1 VEIKVAP
8 DLQLVLPRSAWT
20 GVQMFCTTR
29 AGGVGSAPYD
39 NFNLG
44 LGAGDVPEVVHKNR
58 QILRGLLPSD
68 PVWLNQVH
76 GIRVIDADDP
86 AQSQEQGAAP
96 RADASVTSQPGR
108 VLAVLTADCLSVV
121 IADES
126 GSVVGAA
133 HAGWKGLAGG
143 VLEAMFEQL
152 QHKRQ
157 RKGASDACIWRA
169 WIGPGIGARAFQV
182 GEDVRQSFGQD
193 GDPSAG
199 LFVVDPVEL
208 GKWRADLAGL
218 AERRLVRLGIQQIE
232 RSGCCTVTDQ
242 TAEGAKK
249 FFSYRRDRQTGR
261 MATLVWLG

>member
-1 VEIKVAP
+1 MEIKVAP
-8 DLQLVLPRSAWT
+8 DLQLVSPHNAWA

-44 LGAGDVPEVVHKNR
+44 LGAGDIPEIVQKNR
-58 QILRGLLPSD
+58 QILRTILPAD

-76 GIRVIDADDP
+76 GVRVIDADDP
-86 AQSQEQGAAP
+86 AQCQELGAAP

-121 IADES
+121 IADEV
-126 GSVVGAA
+126 GSVVGVA

-143 VLEAMFEQL
+143 VLEAMFRQL
-152 QHKRQ
+152 QHKRLAQ
-157 RKGASDACIWRA
+157 GRADVGAWRA

-182 GEDVRQSFGQD
+182 GEDVRLAFGQD
-193 GDPSAG
+193 GEPAAG
-199 LFVVDPVEL
+199 FFRVDPIEL

-218 AERRLVRLGIQQIE
+218 AERRLSRLGVQEIE
-232 RSGCCTVTDQ
+232 KSGCCTVTDQ
-242 TAEGAKK
+242 TLDGAKQ

-261 MATLVWLG
+261 MATLAWLG

>member
-1 VEIKVAP
+1 MEIKVAP
-8 DLQLVLPRSAWT
+8 DLQLVFPSAPWT

-29 AGGVGSAPYD
+29 AGGVGRAPYD

-44 LGAGDVPEVVHKNR
+44 LGAGDLPEVVHKNR
-58 QILRGLLPSD
+58 QILRGLLPAD

-76 GIRVIDADDP
+76 GVRVIDADDP
-86 AQSQEQGAAP
+86 AQCQEQGAAP

-121 IADES
+121 IADKK

-143 VLEAMFEQL
+143 VLEAMVEQL
-152 QHKRQ
+152 QRKRQ
-157 RKGASDACIWRA
+157 HKGLTETCTWHA

-182 GEDVRQSFGQD
+182 GEDVRQAFGQD
-193 GDPSAG
+193 GDPSSG

-218 AERRLVRLGIQQIE
+218 AERRLSRLGVQQIE
-232 RSGCCTVTDQ
+232 KSGSCTVTDH
-242 TAEGAKK
+242 TADGAKK

-261 MATLVWLG
+261 MATLAWLG

>member
-1 VEIKVAP
+1 MEINVAP
-8 DLQLVLPRSAWT
+8 DLQLVLPRTPWT

-44 LGAGDVPEVVHKNR
+44 LGAGDVPAVVHKNR
-58 QILRGLLPSD
+58 QILRGLLPAD

-86 AQSQEQGAAP
+86 AQCQEQGAAP
-96 RADASVTSQPGR
+96 RADASVTAQPGR

-121 IADES
+121 IADGE

-143 VLEAMFEQL
+143 VLEAMVGQL
-152 QHKRQ
+152 LLKRQ
-157 RKGASDACIWRA
+157 MLGRSSACTWHA

-182 GEDVRQSFGQD
+182 GEDVRLAFGSD
-193 GDPSAG
+193 GDPGTG

-218 AERRLVRLGIQQIE
+218 AERRLLRLGIQQVE
-232 RSGCCTVTDQ
+232 RSDCCTVTDH
-242 TAEGAKK
+242 TSEGAKK

-261 MATLVWLG
+261 MATLAWLG

>member
-1 VEIKVAP
+1 
-8 DLQLVLPRSAWT
+8 
-20 GVQMFCTTR
+20 
-29 AGGVGSAPYD
+29 
-39 NFNLG
+39 
-44 LGAGDVPEVVHKNR
+44 
-58 QILRGLLPSD
+58 
-68 PVWLNQVH
+68 
-76 GIRVIDADDP
+76 
-86 AQSQEQGAAP
+86 
-96 RADASVTSQPGR
+96 
-108 VLAVLTADCLSVV
+108 
-121 IADES
+121 
-126 GSVVGAA
+126 
-133 HAGWKGLAGG
+133 LAGG

-182 GEDVRQSFGQD
+182 GEEVRQSFGQD
-193 GDPSAG
+193 GDPSGG

-218 AERRLVRLGIQQIE
+218 AERRLVRLGIQQVE

>member
-1 VEIKVAP
+1 MEIKVAP
-8 DLQLVLPRSAWT
+8 DLQLVLPRTPWT

-29 AGGVGSAPYD
+29 AGGVGRAPYD

-44 LGAGDVPEVVHKNR
+44 LGAGDVPEVVQKNR

-76 GIRVIDADDP
+76 GVRVIDADDP
-86 AQSQEQGAAP
+86 TQCQEQDAAP
-96 RADASVTSQPGR
+96 HADASVTSQSGR

-121 IADES
+121 IADET

-157 RKGASDACIWRA
+157 RKGLTDGCAWRA

-182 GEDVRQSFGQD
+182 GEDVRQAFGQD
-193 GDPSAG
+193 GDPSTG
-199 LFVVDPVEL
+199 LFVVDPIEL

-218 AERRLVRLGIQQIE
+218 AERRLSRLGILQVE
-232 RSGCCTVTDQ
+232 RAGCCTVTDL
-242 TAEGAKK
+242 TEEGAKK

-261 MATLVWLG
+261 MATLVWLD

>member
-1 VEIKVAP
+1 MEINVAP
-8 DLQLVLPRSAWT
+8 DLQLVLPRTPWT

-44 LGAGDVPEVVHKNR
+44 LGAGDVPAVVHKNR
-58 QILRGLLPSD
+58 QILRGLLPAD

-86 AQSQEQGAAP
+86 AQCQEQGAAP
-96 RADASVTSQPGR
+96 RADASVTAQPGR

-121 IADES
+121 IADDEA
-126 GSVVGAA
+126 SVVGAA

-143 VLEAMFEQL
+143 VLEAMVGQL
-152 QHKRQ
+152 RL
-157 RKGASDACIWRA
+157 
-169 WIGPGIGARAFQV
+169 AF
-182 GEDVRQSFGQD
+182 GSD
-193 GDPSAG
+193 GDPGTG
-199 LFVVDPVEL
+199 LFVVAPVEL

-218 AERRLVRLGIQQIE
+218 AERRLLRLGIQQVE
-232 RSGCCTVTDQ
+232 RSDCCTVTDH
-242 TAEGAKK
+242 TSEGAKK

-261 MATLVWLG
+261 MATLAWLG

>member
-1 VEIKVAP
+1 
-8 DLQLVLPRSAWT
+8 
-20 GVQMFCTTR
+20 M
-29 AGGVGSAPYD
+29 
-39 NFNLG
+39 
-44 LGAGDVPEVVHKNR
+44 
-58 QILRGLLPSD
+58 
-68 PVWLNQVH
+68 
-76 GIRVIDADDP
+76 
-86 AQSQEQGAAP
+86 SQE
-96 RADASVTSQPGR
+96 ASWVR
-108 VLAVLTADCLSVV
+108 HMLAGKVWPAGCSKPCLSN
-121 IADES
+121 
-126 GSVVGAA
+126 
-133 HAGWKGLAGG
+133 
-143 VLEAMFEQL
+143 
-152 QHKRQ
+152 
-157 RKGASDACIWRA
+157 CIWRA

-182 GEDVRQSFGQD
+182 GEDVRQSFEQD